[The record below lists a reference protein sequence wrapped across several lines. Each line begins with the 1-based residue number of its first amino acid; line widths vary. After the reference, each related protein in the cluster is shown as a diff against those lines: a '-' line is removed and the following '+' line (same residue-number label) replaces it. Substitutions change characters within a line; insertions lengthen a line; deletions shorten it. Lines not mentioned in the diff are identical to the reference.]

1 MVLAE
6 SAGLVIEVAVGMGPR
21 QVARREVTLPCG
33 SSVRQ
38 ALQDSGLLDQP
49 GGPAWANIAT
59 GEWFVGVWGRRADLD
74 HVLRDRD
81 RVEVYRGLKVDPKE
95 ARRLRYRAHGEKL
108 PKGIQRSPKKQGQP
122 PQS

>member
-6 SAGLVIEVAVGMGPR
+6 SVGLVIEVAVGMGAR
-21 QVARREVTLPCG
+21 HVVRREFTMPSG
-33 SSVRQ
+33 ASVRQ
-38 ALQDSGLLDQP
+38 ALQASGLLDQP
-49 GGPAWANIAT
+49 EGPNWANMAT

-108 PKGIQRSPKKQGQP
+108 PKGIHRSPKKQGE
-122 PQS
+122 PQN